1 MLGGSGTDSLNGA
14 GGDDSLVGGAGLDT
28 ITGGGGADRFDYT
41 NLRDGVLIVSSTSV
55 PQFERITD
63 FVIGQDM
70 IDVTTTPASGS
81 FRNLGA
87 QSALTSSSVTSLLN
101 SSTFLA
107 NGAATFSFGSRTF
120 LALNDSVAGFSSVN
134 DAVLEITGYSFA
146 SGFNSLSQISF
157 V

>member
-1 MLGGSGTDSLNGA
+1 MGLLPQYFFPRGA
-14 GGDDSLVGGAGLDT
+14 GRDYEPSPYLERLAAFRDRLTVCSGLAHPLVDGGHAAEACFL
-28 ITGGGGADRFDYT
+28 TGA
-41 NLRDGVLIVSSTSV
+41 
-55 PQFERITD
+55 PH
-63 FVIGQDM
+63 
-70 IDVTTTPASGS
+70 PASGS

-120 LALNDSVAGFSSVN
+120 LALNDSVAGFSVVN